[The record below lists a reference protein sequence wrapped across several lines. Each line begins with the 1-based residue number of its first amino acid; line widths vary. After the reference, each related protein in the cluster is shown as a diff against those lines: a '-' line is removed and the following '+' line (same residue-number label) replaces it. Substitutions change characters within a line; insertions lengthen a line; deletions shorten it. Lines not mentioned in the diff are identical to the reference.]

1 MKIIFKVLS
10 KAILYTCTIV
20 ATNILFIYMATTFN
34 IYISSIIAFIGVAS
48 VVYDFYKISSY
59 DYLESK

>member
-1 MKIIFKVLS
+1 MKIIFKVIS

-20 ATNILFIYMATTFN
+20 ATTFN
-34 IYISSIIAFIGVAS
+34 IYISSIIVFIGVAS